1 MKDKKWIKILLA
13 VLLGTI
19 TVVSIVLM
27 CVLNLKDSSPDEVKI
42 SVENGHVTF
51 STTQAS
57 KGYGYTFKFKEGGT
71 EYYIKSDQ
79 NLLEYDES
87 VISVGVEVGKTY
99 MVSVAVNGEL
109 EGGNSF
115 YSKEVE
121 WKAVKYLAAPQ
132 VKIENGIL
140 TWDKINDA
148 EFYEI
153 CYSHKDEILK
163 VRTTETTYA
172 LDKLTGGLSEIFVF
186 AGSSNENYLTS
197 ISSNKLKDVTI
208 VHEILPIITM
218 NFTKSTATLTITV
231 QDLFNCFK
239 LYLGEK
245 AYTITQFEV
254 SGRRITCNIDYVYNG
269 ETKIGVRPLP
279 SDIYNKYTGKV
290 TYIDVI

>member
-27 CVLNLKDSSPDEVKI
+27 CVFNLKDSSPDEVKI
-42 SVENGHVTF
+42 IVENGHVTF

-57 KGYGYTFKFKEGGT
+57 KGYGYTFKFKDGGS

-121 WKAVKYLAAPQ
+121 WKAVKYLDAPK
-132 VKIENGIL
+132 VKIENETL
-140 TWDKINDA
+140 TWDKVANA
-148 EFYEI
+148 EYYEI
-153 CYSHKDEILK
+153 FYSHKNSMLK
-163 VRTTETTYA
+163 VTTTGTSYA
-172 LDKLTGGLSEIFVF
+172 LNKLTGGISEIFVF
-186 AGSSNENYLTS
+186 ASSSNENYLTS
-197 ISSNKLKDVTI
+197 VSSNKLKDVTI

-218 NFTKSTATLTITV
+218 NFTKSTATLIITV
-231 QDLFNCFK
+231 QEMFDSFMLI
-239 LYLGEK
+239 LGDK
-245 AYTITQFEV
+245 TYTVTEFEV

-279 SDIYNKYTGKV
+279 SDIYNKYTGNV